1 MGSWNVNDGS
11 DQFTLISLL
20 DSDSTVAFWL
30 DFLMKFIHSNV
41 NWFFH
46 RNWFIVDELPH
57 SLRKWKRADR
67 GIEHLPRIPQ
77 HRREYHCHAND
88 MQMSFVCA
96 RENEM
101 LRCLLTWRKH
111 MQMSCRYASA
121 AAQWAAQL
129 GNDANACVPFPASG
143 PAHRIHLRPHLHN
156 WIEGGEWKLCKSI
169 RLLLSFS
176 FQNGVDGSETIWII
190 PSCVLFIR
198 VDSWRSCCCCCCCC
212 CCCTLGH
219 RCVTLLCTYANEPSL
234 MHLEL
239 RDRGDSL
246 PLIDRSV
253 SIEFHRLVRSHHRGA
268 LIFLSGID
276 GYLS

>member
-11 DQFTLISLL
+11 DQFTLISLP

-156 WIEGGEWKLCKSI
+156 LIEGGG
-169 RLLLSFS
+169 
-176 FQNGVDGSETIWII
+176 NGNYANRFG
-190 PSCVLFIR
+190 
-198 VDSWRSCCCCCCCC
+198 SCCPFLFKMESMGQKRYESSQVVFC
-212 CCCTLGH
+212 LS
-219 RCVTLLCTYANEPSL
+219 E
-234 MHLEL
+234 
-239 RDRGDSL
+239 
-246 PLIDRSV
+246 
-253 SIEFHRLVRSHHRGA
+253 SILDAVVVVVVVVAR
-268 LIFLSGID
+268 
-276 GYLS
+276 